1 MMKNITLG
9 QYYPVDSWVHRLD
22 PRTKILLTI
31 ALIVA
36 VFMVESAV
44 GYVLILGF
52 VYLTARLSNIPFKM
66 LLRGVKSLRFILIL
80 TFLLNLLF
88 NPGTNYIVS
97 WGFLKISWDGL
108 AQACHYSLRLVFL
121 VMGTSLMTLTTAP
134 IALAD
139 GIEKLL
145 SPLKKIH
152 FPAHELAMMMS
163 IALRFIPTLM
173 EEADKIMKAQM
184 ARGADFESG
193 NLLAR
198 AKAMVPLLV
207 PLFVSAFRRAGDL
220 AMAME
225 SRCYH
230 GGENRTRLR
239 VLKITKNDWIAAAA
253 VALLICLVV
262 VEGMVMP
269 AVNEAITGWIL
280 PEAVQEAQATAT
292 PDASALPSATPAAT
306 ELPAASP
313 TPEVTGEPSAIL
325 PAKGLIG

>member
-1 MMKNITLG
+1 MMKNITMG

-31 ALIVA
+31 AMIVA
-36 VFMVESAV
+36 VFLVKSMV
-44 GYVLILGF
+44 GYALILGF
-52 VYLTARLSNIPFKM
+52 MYLVSKLSNIPFKM
-66 LLRGVKSLRFILIL
+66 LVKGVKPLRFILIL
-80 TFLLNLLF
+80 TFILNLFF
-88 NPGTNYIVS
+88 NTGTTMLVE
-97 WGFLKISWDGL
+97 WGFVKISYEGL
-108 AQACHYSLRLVFL
+108 STAIHYSLRLLFL
-121 VMGTSLMTLTTAP
+121 VLGTSLMTLTTSP
-134 IALAD
+134 IALSD
-139 GIEKLL
+139 GIEMLL
-145 SPLKKIH
+145 SPLKVIK

-239 VLKITKNDWIAAAA
+239 VLKITKNDYLAAAGMA
-253 VALLICLVV
+253 VLIVLIL
-262 VEGMVMP
+262 VEGHITLP
-269 AVNEAITGWIL
+269 IWAAV
-280 PEAVQEAQATAT
+280 
-292 PDASALPSATPAAT
+292 
-306 ELPAASP
+306 
-313 TPEVTGEPSAIL
+313 
-325 PAKGLIG
+325 KGLLL

>member
-1 MMKNITLG
+1 MMKNITMG

-31 ALIVA
+31 AMIVA
-36 VFMVESAV
+36 VFLVKTLA
-44 GYVLILGF
+44 GYALVLGF
-52 VYLTARLSNIPFKM
+52 VYLASRMSSIPFKM
-66 LLRGVKSLRFILIL
+66 LLKGVKPLRFILIL
-80 TFLLNLLF
+80 TFLLNLFF
-88 NPGTNYIVS
+88 NNGTTTLID
-97 WGFLKISWDGL
+97 WGFLHITMEGL
-108 AQACHYSLRLVFL
+108 ETAVHYSLRLVFL
-121 VMGTSLMTLTTAP
+121 VIGTSLMTLTTSP
-134 IALAD
+134 IALSD
-139 GIEKLL
+139 GIESLL
-145 SPLKKIH
+145 KPLTVIK

-230 GGENRTRLR
+230 GGDKRTRLR
-239 VLKITKNDWIAAAA
+239 VMKFTLNDLYAALALIALIVLIVAEGRAVPALMGVIAGWLK
-253 VALLICLVV
+253 
-262 VEGMVMP
+262 
-269 AVNEAITGWIL
+269 
-280 PEAVQEAQATAT
+280 
-292 PDASALPSATPAAT
+292 
-306 ELPAASP
+306 
-313 TPEVTGEPSAIL
+313 
-325 PAKGLIG
+325 

>member
-1 MMKNITLG
+1 MMKNITMG

-31 ALIVA
+31 AMIVA
-36 VFMVESAV
+36 VFMVRTMV
-44 GYVLILGF
+44 GYGLILGF
-52 VYLTARLSNIPFKM
+52 MYLVSRLSNIPFRM
-66 LLRGVKSLRFILIL
+66 LMKGVKPLRFILIL
-80 TFLLNLLF
+80 TFLLNLFF
-88 NPGTNYIVS
+88 NSGTTMLIE
-97 WGFLKISWDGL
+97 WGFLKISYEGL
-108 AQACHYSLRLVFL
+108 SQAVHYSLRLIFL
-121 VMGTSLMTLTTAP
+121 VLGTSLMTLTTSP
-134 IALAD
+134 IALSD
-139 GIEKLL
+139 GIEMLL
-145 SPLKKIH
+145 SPLKKLH

-239 VLKITKNDWIAAAA
+239 VLKITKNDWIAAAG
-253 VALLICLVV
+253 VAGLIVLILLESQVTLPIW
-262 VEGMVMP
+262 
-269 AVNEAITGWIL
+269 NAI
-280 PEAVQEAQATAT
+280 
-292 PDASALPSATPAAT
+292 
-306 ELPAASP
+306 
-313 TPEVTGEPSAIL
+313 
-325 PAKGLIG
+325 KGLVL